1 MGIAG
6 FATSEIAGVF
16 ALANGVNTW
25 ITELGSIMYQVHLLV
40 KSRASYTFFVFMY
53 TLSRVYFAY
62 WSISVLTQ
70 AWTALHD
77 PEWGVRYPIWAPF
90 CAGSLQVSLLGI
102 NSIFALKHLKK
113 LGKQYAGRRKGQ
125 RTQISSVPSSSVAR
139 SVHNQ
144 MQAKTSPSFCCE
156 TSLQCNWLVSQRL
169 HHLVA
174 AYVLSAIHSAPWEGA
189 VSWTSVR
196 AWSRESIYG
205 FVLAPKIFLVVW
217 NATSSA
223 HRSLEAP

>member
-1 MGIAG
+1 MNWLYRDQVNLSAAFGATELFPLARTLQHFNLGYFFYDTMHVAVWDRFWYAHHIVAIAG

-102 NSIFALKHLKK
+102 NSIFALKHMKK
-113 LGKQYAGRRKGQ
+113 LGKQYAG
-125 RTQISSVPSSSVAR
+125 
-139 SVHNQ
+139 
-144 MQAKTSPSFCCE
+144 
-156 TSLQCNWLVSQRL
+156 
-169 HHLVA
+169 
-174 AYVLSAIHSAPWEGA
+174 
-189 VSWTSVR
+189 
-196 AWSRESIYG
+196 
-205 FVLAPKIFLVVW
+205 PKK
-217 NATSSA
+217 
-223 HRSLEAP
+223 EQ